1 MSGALEA
8 PARESCVGPKPNRR
22 TLDQPVNPDFS
33 PQTPN

>member
-1 MSGALEA
+1 MSGSLAS
-8 PARESCVGPKPNRR
+8 ARARIARGPKPNRR